1 MLMYLFCIQ
10 CRTFTSL
17 VPSIWKKPPKI
28 ITPLFLLILILLL
41 SEFNKLEHPYLLADN
56 RHLAFYIW
64 KRIFGHHII
73 RRLII
78 PIHVVSSLLFYRSLQ
93 KRNHFMLTVGLLSCI
108 FFNLTPQHLFEIRYF
123 ILPYIMWRLHLKQ
136 HPVVF
141 IETIFFVIVN
151 IAVIYLF
158 LRRPFEWPNEPG
170 VTQRRMSSIPCETNF
185 MSSGNMRLRE
195 RTMQDAIAEYVLE
208 CGKYDRKH

>member
-1 MLMYLFCIQ
+1 M
-10 CRTFTSL
+10 
-17 VPSIWKKPPKI
+17 PSIWKKPPKI

-93 KRNHFMLTVGLLSCI
+93 KRNHFMLTVCLSHIPICKLHLGRVMTECAFSFQVGLLSCI

-170 VTQRRMSSIPCETNF
+170 VTQRFIW
-185 MSSGNMRLRE
+185 
-195 RTMQDAIAEYVLE
+195 
-208 CGKYDRKH
+208 